1 MVRPLGA
8 GEFGY
13 SSVAD
18 IWAQIVVLL
27 KCSIDIMIYVRII
40 MLSLKRR
47 REGKCPMSVLPF
59 SFEILNVYKSTLL
72 NSNFSSNFQSTVY
85 WLVSVYPA

>member
-1 MVRPLGA
+1 MVRSLGA
-8 GEFGY
+8 GEFGH

-18 IWAQIVVLL
+18 IWAQIVALL
-27 KCSIDIMIYVRII
+27 KCSINIMIYVRII

-47 REGKCPMSVLPF
+47 REEKCPMSVLPF